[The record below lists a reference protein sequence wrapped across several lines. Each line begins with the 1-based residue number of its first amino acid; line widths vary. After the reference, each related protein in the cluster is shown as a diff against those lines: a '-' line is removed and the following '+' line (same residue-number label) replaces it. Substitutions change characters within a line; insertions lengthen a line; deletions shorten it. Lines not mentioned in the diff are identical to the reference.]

1 MKTILL
7 LIFLLVVLFMFSKN
21 ELFENANE
29 NEDECAKI
37 PEGECNSKLCKDN
50 CKIQHST
57 TSDKCYCVKR
67 R

>member
-21 ELFENANE
+21 ELFENE
-29 NEDECAKI
+29 DEDECTKI